1 LIHELDGRRL
11 RYPVN
16 VGAPTTGSGGG
27 GGIGAG
33 VGMGMPLIRP
43 TRSPLPPKEISV
55 NHSVA
60 AGPGLITNGSDVG
73 TGNSV
78 DVIAPVVV
86 MRPIAAG

>member
-1 LIHELDGRRL
+1 
-11 RYPVN
+11 
-16 VGAPTTGSGGG
+16 
-27 GGIGAG
+27 
-33 VGMGMPLIRP
+33 MPLIRP
-43 TRSPLPPKEISV
+43 TRSPLPPKAISV